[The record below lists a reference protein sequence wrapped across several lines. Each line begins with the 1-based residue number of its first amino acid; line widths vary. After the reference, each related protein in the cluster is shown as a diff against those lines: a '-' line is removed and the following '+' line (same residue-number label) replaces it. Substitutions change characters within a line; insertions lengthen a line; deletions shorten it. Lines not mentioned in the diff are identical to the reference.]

1 MSVLFNKYNQFLC
14 TFVPEAKKQR
24 IMREKT
30 SIICIY
36 LLLLSFCCSLNARKK
51 IGLALGGGGAKGV
64 AHIGVLKVLEEAGM
78 PIDYIAGTSMG
89 ALVGALYAIGYSPK
103 EIDSLVSLQDWQLL
117 LSDKVKRDN
126 LTFPEKE
133 NSEKYVITLPFGIEK
148 KDRMIDGM
156 VKGQSLQN
164 LFSNLTIGYHD
175 SVDFRSFPIPFSC
188 VAVNIVDGKDYVFQK
203 GSLPVAMRASMAIPA
218 VFTPVKLDSMVLVD
232 GGLNDNYP
240 ADVVKRM
247 GADIIIGVDLGSS
260 DLKDR
265 EDLSSSVGIVS
276 QIVALHGY
284 DKYQRNLKIT
294 DLLVRPDLQP
304 YNSSSF
310 TAHAI
315 DTMIIRGEEAARKKW
330 PDLMDLKQKIG
341 ITNSVVPAKK
351 QIQLPKRSK
360 SFFIRNIYFEG
371 ADPHDEKWLLKIC
384 KLKENSHISLEQLHN
399 AMAILVGTNAYSNV
413 SYKLI
418 GEGNKDLHLIVAPK
432 SASSINVGVR
442 FDTDEIVGV
451 LLNGTFDYHTR
462 LHSHFSLT
470 GRIGKKTYGRID
482 YSLERN
488 PLRNFNLAYKF
499 TYQDLDIYKNGN
511 KFLNTTFQNHFAEFS
526 YSDMNWLSFR
536 LKAGIRYENW
546 NYKSILQST
555 LSDFQLKSEDFINY
569 FVSAHFETLDKTYF
583 PTKGVSLKADYT
595 LYTDNF
601 IKFRGHSPFSALG
614 FNFTSVV
621 PLKPKFSIV
630 PSLYGRILIGKDA
643 VYPYKNIVG
652 NEVEGH
658 LLDNQMPF
666 DGIHRIETFRNAFM
680 ALRLQLRQRI
690 GSQHYVLLTGNYGMH
705 EDNFFRLLKGHPLYG
720 GSIGYAY
727 NGMFGPAN
735 ASFNFSNQTK
745 GVQFYANLGFY
756 F

>member
-1 MSVLFNKYNQFLC
+1 MLKRVFTYC
-14 TFVPEAKKQR
+14 T
-24 IMREKT
+24 I
-30 SIICIY
+30 
-36 LLLLSFCCSLNARKK
+36 LLLFFSSNPLNARKK
-51 IGLALGGGGAKGV
+51 VGLVLGGGGAKGV
-64 AHIGVLKVLEEAGM
+64 AHIGALKVLEEAGI
-78 PIDYIAGTSMG
+78 PIDYVAGTSMG
-89 ALVGALYAIGYSPK
+89 ALVGALYAIGYSPN
-103 EIDSLVSLQDWQLL
+103 EIDSLVALQDWQLL

-133 NSEKYVITLPFGIEK
+133 NSEKYVITLPFGFDK

-232 GGLNDNYP
+232 GGLNNNYP
-240 ADVVKRM
+240 ADVAKEM

-260 DLKDR
+260 DLKER
-265 EDLSSSVGIVS
+265 QNLNSSVGIVS

-284 DKYQRNLKIT
+284 EKYQRNLKVT
-294 DLLVRPDLQP
+294 DLLIRPDLHP
-304 YNSSSF
+304 YNSTSF
-310 TAHAI
+310 TASAI
-315 DTMIIRGEEAARKKW
+315 DTMIIRGEEATRKAW
-330 PDLMDLKQKIG
+330 PTLMELKKEIG
-341 ITNSVVPAKK
+341 ITDSVVP
-351 QIQLPKRSK
+351 ISKRIHLSNRANP
-360 SFFIRNIYFEG
+360 FLIRNIHFEG

-384 KLKENSHISLEQLHN
+384 KLKENSYITLEQLHH
-399 AMAILVGTNAYSNV
+399 AMAVLVGTNAYSNV

-418 GEGNKDLHLIVAPK
+418 GEESKDLYLIVAPK

-451 LLNGTFDYHTR
+451 LLNGTFDYHTQF
-462 LHSHFSLT
+462 HSHFSVT

-488 PLRNFNLAYKF
+488 PLRSLNFAYKF
-499 TYQDLDIYKNGN
+499 THQDLDIYKKGE
-511 KFLNTTFQNHFAEFS
+511 KYLNTTFRNHFAEFS

-536 LKAGIRYENW
+536 FRAGIRYENW
-546 NYKSILQST
+546 IYKSILQT
-555 LSDFQLKSEDFINY
+555 GTADLQLKSEDFFNY

-583 PTKGVSLKADYT
+583 PTKGISLKADYT
-595 LYTDNF
+595 VYTDNF
-601 IKFRGHSPFSALG
+601 IEFRDHSPFSALS

-621 PLKPKFSIV
+621 PLKARFSIV
-630 PSLYGRILIGKDA
+630 PSLYGRVLIGKES
-643 VYPYKNIVG
+643 VYPYKNIAG
-652 NEVEGH
+652 NEMEGH
-658 LLDNQMPF
+658 FIDHQMAF
-666 DGIHRIETFRNAFM
+666 DGIHRIETFKNAFM
-680 ALRLQLRQRI
+680 ALRLQLRQQI
-690 GSQHYVLLTGNYGMH
+690 GTQHYILLTGNYGMH
-705 EDNFFRLLKGHPLYG
+705 DDSFFRLPKGNQLYG

-727 NGMFGPAN
+727 NAIFGPIN
-735 ASFNFSNQTK
+735 ASLSFSNQTK
-745 GVQFYANLGFY
+745 NVQFYANLGFY